1 MKSFLM
7 RFSSKQLSIFLLTL
21 SLILLFYVI
30 YKERIVNEGAIFSY
44 YFNYYVSIFL
54 LVIFSLISFFIP
66 KNFKVNLILVACS
79 VTFAL
84 YLVEFF
90 LIYQYTFEKYS
101 REKFIKENN
110 INFDRRTKKEVFLEL
125 RETDPDVTISIS
137 PAHFVNTRSLLGDST
152 IYPLSGISKSTT
164 VLCNELGYMAIYES
178 DRYGF
183 KNSDKEWERKDNLEF
198 VFVGDS
204 FTQGACVNI
213 EKDIPGN
220 IRKFLRKNNKN
231 PGVINFGFRGQG
243 PIGEYALL
251 REYLPELKTKRVVL
265 IYFENDLGN
274 FLDEYRQEFLL
285 RYLKNDNYKQNLV
298 LRNEEKDKFIRTLV
312 EKQLEAEDKYQRSF
326 FEKRIKKLIK
336 LQNVRKVFFNTQPKV
351 SEEYADVLKK
361 TKTLIEQNNAKMYF
375 VYLPSHKKYQKS
387 LLGRTIWTKL
397 RGPIENHS
405 FDSYNDVINLVNSL
419 GIPLIDLH
427 EELFSSME
435 DPLSIA
441 PLRSH
446 GHFTEEGYYLVSKAI
461 FDKINELENKN

>member
-7 RFSSKQLSIFLLTL
+7 RFSSKQLSFFLLTL

-44 YFNYYVSIFL
+44 YLNYYISI
-54 LVIFSLISFFIP
+54 LVLVFFSLISFFIP
-66 KNFKVNLILVACS
+66 KNFKVNLMLVAFS

-125 RETDPDVTISIS
+125 KKTDPEVTISIS
-137 PAHFVNTRSLLGDST
+137 PAHFVNKKSLLGDST
-152 IYPLSGISKSTT
+152 IYPLSGISNSTT
-164 VLCNELGYMAIYES
+164 VLCNELGYMAIYKS

-183 KNSDKEWERKDNLEF
+183 KNPDEEWERKDNLEF

-204 FTQGACVNI
+204 FTQGACVNV
-213 EKDIPGN
+213 ENDIPGN
-220 IRKFLRKNNKN
+220 IRKFLKKNDED

-251 REYLPELKTKRVVL
+251 REYLPEIKTKRVVL

-285 RYLKNDNYKQNLV
+285 RYVKDDKYKQNLV
-298 LRNEEKDKFIRTLV
+298 SRNDEKDKFIRTVV
-312 EKQLEAEDKYQRSF
+312 EKQLEDEDRYQRSF
-326 FEKRIKKLIK
+326 FQKRIKKLIK

-351 SEEYADVLKK
+351 SEEYVDILKR
-361 TKTLIEQNNAKMYF
+361 TKAFIEENNAKMYF

-387 LLGRTIWTKL
+387 LLGRTIWKKL

-405 FDSYNDVINLVNSL
+405 FDSYNDVINVVNSL

-427 EELFSSME
+427 KELFISME

-446 GHFTEEGYYLVSKAI
+446 GHFTEKGYYLVSKAI
-461 FDKINELENKN
+461 FDKIKEIEKNN